1 MLTTA
6 ASKVTALAFFRFIVV
21 FQNLRMGEDEILL
34 SNVKEC
40 PTFSTYIVP
49 VNTVLR
55 KSLNTL
61 KH

>member
-1 MLTTA
+1 
-6 ASKVTALAFFRFIVV
+6 
-21 FQNLRMGEDEILL
+21 MGEDEILV

-40 PTFSTYIVP
+40 PTFSINIVP